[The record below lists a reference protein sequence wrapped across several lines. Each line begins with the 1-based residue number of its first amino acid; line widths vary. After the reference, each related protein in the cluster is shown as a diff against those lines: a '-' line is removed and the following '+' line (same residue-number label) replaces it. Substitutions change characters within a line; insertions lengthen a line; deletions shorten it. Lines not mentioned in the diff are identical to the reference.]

1 MAAPKSGQAFSRR
14 PRCSPDDAT
23 GEVREAIAIPTTRL
37 IAAVATFVDSADVDA
52 NGISVAVRINR
63 PMIQWK

>member
-1 MAAPKSGQAFSRR
+1 
-14 PRCSPDDAT
+14 
-23 GEVREAIAIPTTRL
+23 L